1 MKSDLTGFILAGGRS
16 SRMGR
21 DKFALEINGETFL
34 DNASNILKPV
44 CETVKIVLSQ
54 IQNIETSLPSV
65 RDIFA
70 ARGALGG
77 IHAALQNCDTKFALI
92 LAVDLPRVTTGA
104 IESLVRLALAS
115 NKFPAVVPRQ
125 TDGRPQPLCAVYRVK
140 YCLPPLEKILGENDS
155 ASVRDFLDAISPKY
169 IDASRLSTDED
180 LLFNVN
186 YPEDFLSLN

>member
-1 MKSDLTGFILAGGRS
+1 MKSEFTGFILAGGKS
-16 SRMGR
+16 SRMGIEKQTLEIGGKTFLAR
-21 DKFALEINGETFL
+21 AADALE
-34 DNASNILKPV
+34 PV
-44 CETVKIVLSQ
+44 CQTVKIVLNRSQ
-54 IQNIETSLPSV
+54 AMESELPVV
-65 RDIFA
+65 RDIYEQ
-70 ARGALGG
+70 RGALGG
-77 IHAALQNCDTKFALI
+77 IHAALQNCDTKFAVI

-115 NKFPAVVPRQ
+115 NKFTAVVPRQ

>member
-1 MKSDLTGFILAGGRS
+1 MKSEFTGFILAGGKS
-16 SRMGR
+16 SRMGIEKQTLEIGGKTFLAR
-21 DKFALEINGETFL
+21 AADALE
-34 DNASNILKPV
+34 PV
-44 CETVKIVLSQ
+44 CQTVKIVLNRSQ
-54 IQNIETSLPSV
+54 AMESELPVV
-65 RDIFA
+65 RDIYEQ
-70 ARGALGG
+70 RGALGG
-77 IHAALQNCDTKFALI
+77 IHAALQNCDTKFAVI

>member
-77 IHAALQNCDTKFALI
+77 IHAALQNCDTKFAVI